1 MKIKYFIK
9 IKVQN
14 SRFSTSRADPFIR
27 VGGSVHGPKQPNCLR
42 LVDLFVSE
50 PPGLTTKK
58 SNKSLSDIIWL
69 VEEHFEAQGRI

>member
-27 VGGSVHGPKQPNCLR
+27 GGGGRRSRPKTTELSPSGG
-42 LVDLFVSE
+42 LVCFRTPQV
-50 PPGLTTKK
+50 
-58 SNKSLSDIIWL
+58 
-69 VEEHFEAQGRI
+69 